1 MVGGV
6 MNGDFIGGV
15 VINLGA
21 LLILLDE
28 WDIFLITALVWF
40 WFLVIIGLA

>member
-1 MVGGV
+1 VIIGLLLVGGV

-28 WDIFLITALVWF
+28 
-40 WFLVIIGLA
+40 